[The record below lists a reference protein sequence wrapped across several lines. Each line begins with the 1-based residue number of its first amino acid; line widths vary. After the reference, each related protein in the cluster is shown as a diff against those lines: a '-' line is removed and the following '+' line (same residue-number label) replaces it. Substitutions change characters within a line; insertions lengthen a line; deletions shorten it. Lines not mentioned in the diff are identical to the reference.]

1 MNAKIILLCAVAF
14 MVASCGSSK
23 KSVSSTAASADVEV
37 IVPCAGPEFYTS
49 ADYFRANAMGTSHS
63 LEISSQ
69 KAMTAARTK
78 LAAAIEATIK
88 TVTDNYTSSYEENEK
103 EEARGRFQSLT
114 REVVSQKLNGVRV
127 TCSKTMQN
135 PQGGQY
141 KSYVAIEL
149 AGNEIASA
157 INDGVSADSKLRT
170 DFEYQ
175 KFREVFNEEMEKLAA
190 EQN

>member
-1 MNAKIILLCAVAF
+1 MNVKTVLLCGVVLL
-14 MVASCGSSK
+14 MASCGASK
-23 KSVSSTAASADVEV
+23 RATSVSADVEV
-37 IVPCAGPEFYTS
+37 IVPCSGPEYFTS
-49 ADYFRANAMGTSHS
+49 ADYFRANAMGSSHS

-78 LAAAIEATIK
+78 LAAAIEATVK

-114 REVVSQKLNGVRV
+114 REVVNQKLNGIRV
-127 TCSKTMQN
+127 TCNKTMRS
-135 PQGGQY
+135 PDGQY

-149 AGNEIASA
+149 AGNEIESA
-157 INDGVSADSKLRT
+157 ITDGISSDSKLRT

-175 KFREVFNEEMEKLAA
+175 KFREIFNEEMEKLAA